1 MACRGI
7 IEGGTKR
14 MNIVETNLQFK
25 GNMKA
30 RKSTNRIVL
39 HHAAASTCDAKTIHE
54 WHLKR
59 GFSGIGYHFLVR
71 KNGTIERGRAE
82 NLVGA
87 HAAGNNS
94 NSIGICF
101 EGNFETETMGEAQK
115 NAGAELVEYL
125 KKKYSI
131 STVVRHKD
139 LAATACP
146 GKNFPFE
153 EILQGVKTGTK
164 QPEQEEHKKQEDD
177 NKLVEDGYWGK
188 ETTKRAQEVFGTPVD
203 GVISGQLKSYAKY
216 FPGIVSLSYGKGGS
230 ALVRAIQK
238 WLCIKEDGYIG
249 QQFVLELQHKMGT
262 VEDGVLSKPSDCI
275 KEFQHWL
282 NNPTSV

>member
-1 MACRGI
+1 
-7 IEGGTKR
+7 

-25 GNMKA
+25 GNMKT

-39 HHAAASTCDAKTIHE
+39 HHAAASVCDAKKIHE
-54 WHLKR
+54 WHLNR

-71 KNGTIERGRAE
+71 KDGTIERGRAE

-87 HAAGNNS
+87 HVEGHNRD
-94 NSIGICF
+94 SIGICF

-115 NAGAELVEYL
+115 NAGSELVEYL

-153 EILQGVKTGTK
+153 EMLQGIKTETK
-164 QPEQEEHKKQEDD
+164 QPEQVAQNEQKTQEGN

-188 ETTKRAQEVFGTPVD
+188 KTTIRAQEVFRTPVD
-203 GVISGQLKSYAKY
+203 GIITGQLSSCAKY
-216 FPGIVSLSYGKGGS
+216 FPGIISASYGRGGS
-230 ALVRAIQK
+230 ALVRAMQK
-238 WLCIKEDGYIG
+238 WLQIPEDGYIG
-249 QQFVLELQHKMGT
+249 QQFVLALQHKMGT
-262 VEDGVLSKPSDCI
+262 VADGVLSKPSNCI
-275 KEFQHWL
+275 KAFQHWL
-282 NNPTSV
+282 NNQ

>member
-1 MACRGI
+1 MAYRGI
-7 IEGGTKR
+7 VEGGTKK
-14 MNIVETNLQFK
+14 MNIIETNLQFK
-25 GNMKA
+25 GNMAVRKA
-30 RKSTNRIVL
+30 TNKIVL
-39 HHAAASTCDAKTIHE
+39 HHAAASTCDARTVHT
-54 WHLKR
+54 WHLGR

-87 HAAGNNS
+87 HVTGHNS
-94 NSIGICF
+94 DSIGICF

-115 NAGAELVEYL
+115 NAGSELVEYL

-131 STVVRHKD
+131 GIVVRHKD

-153 EILQGVKTGTK
+153 EILQGVKTETK
-164 QPEQEEHKKQEDD
+164 QPEQVEQKKQESN
-177 NKLVEDGYWGK
+177 NKLVEDGIWGK
-188 ETTKRAQEVFGTPVD
+188 GTTKRAQEVFGTPID
-203 GVISGQLKSYAKY
+203 GVITGQLKSCAKY
-216 FPGIVSLSYGKGGS
+216 FPGIVSVSYGRGGS

-238 WLCIKEDGYIG
+238 WLCIREDGYIG
-249 QQFVLELQHKMGT
+249 KQFVLALQHKMGT
-262 VEDGVLSKPSDCI
+262 VEDGVLSKPSNCI

>member
-7 IEGGTKR
+7 IKGGTKR

-25 GNMKA
+25 GNMEV

-39 HHAAASTCDAKTIHE
+39 HHAAASTCDAKTIHG
-54 WHLKR
+54 WHLNR

-71 KNGTIERGRAE
+71 KDGTIERGRAE
-82 NLVGA
+82 NLIGA

-115 NAGAELVEYL
+115 NAGSELVEYL

-131 STVVRHKD
+131 GIVVRHKD

-153 EILQGVKTGTK
+153 EILQGFKTETK
-164 QPEQEEHKKQEDD
+164 QSEQEEQKKQEDD
-177 NKLVEDGYWGK
+177 NKLVEDGYWGE
-188 ETTKRAQEVFGTPVD
+188 ETTKRAQEVFGTPID
-203 GVISGQLKSYAKY
+203 GVISGQLKSCAKY
-216 FPGIVSLSYGKGGS
+216 FPGIVSVSYGRGGS
-230 ALVRAIQK
+230 ALVRAMQFE
-238 WLCIKEDGYIG
+238 LCIPEDGYIG
-249 QQFVLELQHKMGT
+249 QQFVLALQHKMGT
-262 VEDGVLSKPSDCI
+262 IEDGVLSKPSDCI
-275 KEFQHWL
+275 KAFQHWL
-282 NNPTSV
+282 NNQ

>member
-14 MNIVETNLQFK
+14 MNIIETNLQFK
-25 GNMKA
+25 GNMEV

-39 HHAAASTCDAKTIHE
+39 HHAAASICDAKTIHT

-71 KNGTIERGRAE
+71 KDGTIERGRAE

-87 HAAGNNS
+87 HVAWHNGD
-94 NSIGICF
+94 SIGICF

-115 NAGAELVEYL
+115 NAGVELVEYL
-125 KKKYSI
+125 KQKYSI

-153 EILQGVKTGTK
+153 EILQGVKTETT
-164 QPEQEEHKKQEDD
+164 QPEQVEQKKQEGD
-177 NKLVEDGYWGK
+177 NKLVEDGYWGNG
-188 ETTKRAQEVFGTPVD
+188 TTKRAQEVFGTPID
-203 GVISGQLKSYAKY
+203 GVITGQLKSCAKY
-216 FPGIVSLSYGKGGS
+216 FPGIVSVSYGRGGS
-230 ALVRAIQK
+230 ALVRAMQFEF
-238 WLCIKEDGYIG
+238 CIPEDGYIG
-249 QQFVLELQHKMGT
+249 KQFVLALQHKMGT
-262 VEDGVLSKPSDCI
+262 IEDGVLSKPSDCI
-275 KEFQHWL
+275 KAFQHWL
-282 NNPTSV
+282 NQQ

>member
-7 IEGGTKR
+7 IEGGTKG

-25 GNMKA
+25 GNMEA
-30 RKSTNRIVL
+30 RKSTSRIVL
-39 HHAAASTCDAKTIHE
+39 HHAAASVCDAKTIHE
-54 WHLKR
+54 WHLNR

-71 KNGTIERGRAE
+71 KDGTIERGRAE

-115 NAGAELVEYL
+115 NAGKELVEYL

-153 EILQGVKTGTK
+153 EILQGVKTETK
-164 QPEQEEHKKQEDD
+164 QPEQEEQKKHEDD
-177 NKLVEDGYWGK
+177 NKLVEDGIWGK
-188 ETTKRAQEVFGTPVD
+188 ETTKRAQKIFGTPVV
-203 GVISGQLKSYAKY
+203 GVITGQLKSCAKY
-216 FPGIVSLSYGKGGS
+216 FPGIISVSYGRGGS
-230 ALVRAIQK
+230 ALVRAMQK

-249 QQFVLELQHKMGT
+249 RQFVLALQHKMGT

>member
-1 MACRGI
+1 
-7 IEGGTKR
+7 
-14 MNIVETNLQFK
+14 MNIIETNLQFK
-25 GNMKA
+25 GNMSV
-30 RKSTNRIVL
+30 RKRTSRIIL
-39 HHAAASTCDAKTIHE
+39 HHAAASECDARTVHT

-101 EGNFETETMGEAQK
+101 EGNFETESMGEAQK

-125 KKKYSI
+125 KQKYSI
-131 STVVRHKD
+131 DTVVRHKD

-153 EILQGVKTGTK
+153 EMLQGVKTETK
-164 QPEQEEHKKQEDD
+164 QPEQAVD
-177 NKLVEDGYWGK
+177 NKLVEDGIWGK
-188 ETTKRAQEVFGTPVD
+188 ETTKKAQEVFGTPVD
-203 GVISGQLKSYAKY
+203 GVISGQLKSCAKY
-216 FPGIVSLSYGKGGS
+216 FPGIVSVSYGRGGS
-230 ALVRAIQK
+230 ALVRAMQFEF
-238 WLCIKEDGYIG
+238 CITEDGYIG
-249 QQFVLELQHKMGT
+249 KQFVLALQHKMGT
-262 VEDGVLSKPSDCI
+262 VEDGVLSKPSSCI
-275 KEFQHWL
+275 KAFQHWL
-282 NNPTSV
+282 NQQ

>member
-7 IEGGTKR
+7 IKEEQKR
-14 MNIVETNLQFK
+14 MEIIETNLQFA
-25 GNMKA
+25 GNVMAKRKA
-30 RKSTNRIVL
+30 TNKIVL
-39 HHAAASTCDAKTIHE
+39 HHAAGSTCDARTIHA
-54 WHLKR
+54 WHLGR

-87 HAAGNNS
+87 HVAGHNS
-94 NSIGICF
+94 DSIGICF

-131 STVVRHKD
+131 SIVVRHKD

-153 EILQGVKTGTK
+153 EILHGVKTETK
-164 QPEQEEHKKQEDD
+164 QPEQVTQKDN

-188 ETTKRAQEVFGTPVD
+188 GTTKRAQEVFGTPVD
-203 GVISGQLKSYAKY
+203 GVITGQLSSCAKH
-216 FPGIVSLSYGKGGS
+216 FPGIISVSYGRGGS
-230 ALVRAIQK
+230 ALVRAMQK
-238 WLCIKEDGYIG
+238 WLQIPEDGYIG
-249 QQFVLELQHKMGT
+249 QQFVLALQHKMGT
-262 VEDGVLSKPSDCI
+262 VADGVLSKPSDCI
-275 KEFQHWL
+275 KAFQHWL
-282 NNPTSV
+282 NNQ

>member
-1 MACRGI
+1 
-7 IEGGTKR
+7 

-25 GNMKA
+25 GNMKT

-39 HHAAASTCDAKTIHE
+39 HHAAASVCDAKTIHE
-54 WHLKR
+54 WHLNR

-71 KNGTIERGRAE
+71 KDGTIERGRAE
-82 NLVGA
+82 HLVGA

-115 NAGAELVEYL
+115 NAGSELVEYL

-131 STVVRHKD
+131 GIVVRHKD

-153 EILQGVKTGTK
+153 EILQGFKTETK
-164 QPEQEEHKKQEDD
+164 QSEQEEQKKQEDD

-188 ETTKRAQEVFGTPVD
+188 GTTKRAQKVFRTPVD
-203 GVISGQLKSYAKY
+203 GVITGQLSSCAKY
-216 FPGIVSLSYGKGGS
+216 FPGIVSVSYGRGGS
-230 ALVRAIQK
+230 ALVRAMQK
-238 WLCIKEDGYIG
+238 WLQIPEDGYIG
-249 QQFVLELQHKMGT
+249 QQFVLALQHKMGT
-262 VEDGVLSKPSDCI
+262 VADGVLSKPSNCI
-275 KEFQHWL
+275 KAFQHWL
-282 NNPTSV
+282 NNQ

>member
-1 MACRGI
+1 MAYRGI

-25 GNMKA
+25 GNMET

-39 HHAAASTCDAKTIHE
+39 HHAAASVCDAKTIHE
-54 WHLKR
+54 WHLNR

-71 KNGTIERGRAE
+71 KDGTIERGRAE

-115 NAGAELVEYL
+115 NAGSELVEYL

-131 STVVRHKD
+131 GIVVRHKD
-139 LAATACP
+139 LAHTACP

-153 EILQGVKTGTK
+153 EILQGVKTETK
-164 QPEQEEHKKQEDD
+164 QPEQVEQKKQESN
-177 NKLVEDGYWGK
+177 NKLVEDGYWGNG
-188 ETTKRAQEVFGTPVD
+188 TTKRAQEVFGTPID
-203 GVISGQLKSYAKY
+203 GVITGQLSSCAKY
-216 FPGIVSLSYGKGGS
+216 FPGIVSVSYGRGGS
-230 ALVRAIQK
+230 ALVRAMQK
-238 WLCIKEDGYIG
+238 WLCILEDGYVG
-249 QQFVLELQHKMGT
+249 QQFVLALQHKMGT
-262 VEDGVLSKPSDCI
+262 VADGVLSKPSNCI
-275 KEFQHWL
+275 KAFQHWL
-282 NNPTSV
+282 NNQ